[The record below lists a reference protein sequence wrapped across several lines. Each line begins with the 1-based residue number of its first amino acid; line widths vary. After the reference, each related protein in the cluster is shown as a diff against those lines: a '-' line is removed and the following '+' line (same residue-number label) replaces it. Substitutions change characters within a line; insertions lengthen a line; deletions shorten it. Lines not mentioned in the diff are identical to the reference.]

1 MPRCR
6 PHNGASYEIKTTT
19 EPYALRLTTDSVA
32 HIFVAVVDKEGN
44 VVKQADN
51 EVTLRIRG
59 ARLLGLENGNIMDT
73 TINGRRQQNRLRV
86 LNGQLVG
93 YFANEQQKGEIT
105 ITATSPFL
113 QSAEIRF

>member
-1 MPRCR
+1 
-6 PHNGASYEIKTTT
+6 
-19 EPYALRLTTDSVA
+19 
-32 HIFVAVVDKEGN
+32 
-44 VVKQADN
+44 
-51 EVTLRIRG
+51 
-59 ARLLGLENGNIMDT
+59 MDT